1 MMIRDLGDIKMKNS
15 LKTILSAALT
25 SSMLIAS
32 QAQAGGERD
41 PLLASLLMDTLE
53 VSNQTGNPTAWD
65 ASAWIGKDWHKLYL
79 KTEGESVNGQIESEN
94 QLLYSR
100 PIEKFWDLQMGLGYD
115 TTPHK
120 NQTWGVIG
128 VQGLA
133 PYFFETNAV
142 ILANDK
148 NIGFRLDTEYEALFT
163 QKLILTPSLKL
174 SAYSSDDESM
184 GIGSG
189 LSSAELGLRFR
200 YEFSRK
206 FAPYI
211 GLKFNQAFGTTADYV
226 KAEGGKE
233 SETSLVAGLR
243 FWF

>member
-1 MMIRDLGDIKMKNS
+1 MKNS
-15 LKTILSAALT
+15 FKTILNAAFT
-25 SSMLIAS
+25 SSILITS

-41 PLLASLLMDTLE
+41 PLLTYFLMDTLE
-53 VSNQTGNPTAWD
+53 ISNQTSIPVYWGAT
-65 ASAWIGKDWHKLYL
+65 AWIGKDWHKLYF
-79 KTEGESVNGQIESEN
+79 KTEGESVDSQVESES

-100 PIEKFWDLQMGLGYD
+100 PIEKFWDVQMGLAYD
-115 TTPHK
+115 STPHK
-120 NQTWGVIG
+120 NQNWGVIG
-128 VQGLA
+128 LQGLA

-142 ILANDK
+142 ILANDQ
-148 NIGFRLDTEYEALFT
+148 NIGFRLDTEYEALLT

-174 SAYSSDDESM
+174 SAYSSDDEFM
-184 GIGSG
+184 GIGAG
-189 LSSAELGLRFR
+189 LSSAELGVRLR

-211 GLKFNQAFGTTADYV
+211 GVKFNQAYGTTADYI
-226 KAEGGKE
+226 KAEGGEK